1 MKKSKII
8 DIEENISESEDS
20 IEICKKP
27 KSKNIIKEEI
37 VEEKQQPKIK
47 KEQTQAQKEAWNK
60 ALKIREEKRL
70 QRKQEKEALE
80 QEQKQKLEQKILL
93 KAKRIKKAQ
102 SKILGDDIDDEII
115 DKPKKVKKKVIIYK
129 SDSSSE
135 EEVIIKKHKPK
146 IKEVKQPVIKQ
157 HLPDNNNVIER
168 PTYRRVINFV

>member
-1 MKKSKII
+1 MKKSKVIN
-8 DIEENISESEDS
+8 IEDESLSESDS
-20 IEICKKP
+20 IEICKNPKQKIIMEEEIIDKP
-27 KSKNIIKEEI
+27 K
-37 VEEKQQPKIK
+37 PKR
-47 KEQTQAQKEAWNK
+47 EQTQAQKDAWNK

-70 QRKQEKEALE
+70 QRKQEKEAAE

-102 SKILGDDIDDEII
+102 TKILGDDIDDEII

-135 EEVIIKKHKPK
+135 EEVIVKKYKPK

-168 PTYRRVINFV
+168 PTYRRVIQFI